1 MKTLTVS
8 IKSSHEVLQNFSK
21 AFKAIS
27 QKKMKGTHYE
37 ISFDNKKDF
46 DRFVKNIGILSLIS
60 KLKPNSV
67 YELAKL
73 ADMDVSNLNKIILF
87 FEEAGV
93 IKVIRTKVAGRT
105 VAKPVVEYDKIE
117 FDLKAA

>member
-1 MKTLTVS
+1 MKKTLTISV
-8 IKSSHEVLQNFSK
+8 KSSHQALEGFAR

-27 QKKMKGTHYE
+27 ERKMQGTHYE
-37 ISFDNKKDF
+37 VSFDNKKDF

-60 KLKPNSV
+60 TLKPKSV

-73 ADMDVSNLNKIILF
+73 ANMDVSNLNKIILF
-87 FEEAGV
+87 FEEFGV
-93 IKVIRTKVAGRT
+93 IKVVRTKVAGRT

-117 FDLKAA
+117 FDLAA

>member
-21 AFKAIS
+21 AFKAVS
-27 QKKMKGTHYE
+27 QKKMKGTHFE
-37 ISFDNKKDF
+37 ISFDNKKNF

-105 VAKPVVEYDKIE
+105 VAKPIVEYDKIE

>member
-1 MKTLTVS
+1 MKKTLIVS
-8 IKSSHEVLQNFSK
+8 IKSSHEVLQDFSK

-27 QKKMKGTHYE
+27 QRKMKGTHYE

-60 KLKPNSV
+60 KLKPKSV

-93 IKVIRTKVAGRT
+93 IKVVRTKVAGRT

-117 FDLKAA
+117 FDLAA

>member
-21 AFKAIS
+21 AFKAVS
-27 QKKMKGTHYE
+27 QKKMKGTHFE

-73 ADMDVSNLNKIILF
+73 ANMDVSNLNKIILF

-93 IKVIRTKVAGRT
+93 IRVIRTKVAGRT

>member
-21 AFKAIS
+21 AFKAVS
-27 QKKMKGTHYE
+27 QKKMKGTHFE
-37 ISFDNKKDF
+37 VSFDNKKNF

-87 FEEAGV
+87 FEKAGV

-105 VAKPVVEYDKIE
+105 VAKPIVEYDKIE

>member
-1 MKTLTVS
+1 MKKTLIVS
-8 IKSSHEVLQNFSK
+8 IKSSHEVLQDFSK

-27 QKKMKGTHYE
+27 QKKMQGAHFE

-60 KLKPNSV
+60 KLKPKSV
-67 YELAKL
+67 YELARL

-93 IKVIRTKVAGRT
+93 IKVVRTKVDGRT

-117 FDLKAA
+117 FDLAS

>member
-8 IKSSHEVLQNFSK
+8 IKSSHKVLQNFSK

-27 QKKMKGTHYE
+27 KKKMKGTHYE

-46 DRFVKNIGILSLIS
+46 DLFVKNIGILSLIS
-60 KLKPNSV
+60 KLKPNSI

-87 FEEAGV
+87 FEETGV

-105 VAKPVVEYDKIE
+105 VAKPVIEYDKIE

>member
-1 MKTLTVS
+1 MKKLIVS
-8 IKSSHEVLQNFSK
+8 IKTSSQALDDFKK
-21 AFKAIS
+21 ALKNAR
-27 QKKMKGTHYE
+27 QGKLKGTHYE

-60 KLKPNSV
+60 KLKPKSV

-73 ADMDVSNLNKIILF
+73 VDMDVSNLNKIILF

-93 IKVIRTKVAGRT
+93 IKVVRAKVDGRT
-105 VAKPVVEYDKIE
+105 VARPVVEYDKIE
-117 FDLKAA
+117 FNLAA

>member
-21 AFKAIS
+21 AFKAVS
-27 QKKMKGTHYE
+27 QKKMKGTHFE

-93 IKVIRTKVAGRT
+93 IRVIRTKVAGRT

>member
-8 IKSSHEVLQNFSK
+8 IKSSHEVLQNFSR

>member
-1 MKTLTVS
+1 MKKTLTISV
-8 IKSSHEVLQNFSK
+8 KSPHQALESFTK

-27 QKKMKGTHYE
+27 QRKMKGTHYE

-60 KLKPNSV
+60 ALKPKSV

-87 FEEAGV
+87 FEEFGV
-93 IKVIRTKVAGRT
+93 IKVIRTKVDGRT
-105 VAKPVVEYDKIE
+105 VAKPIVEFDKIE
-117 FDLKAA
+117 FDLAA